1 MDSAC
6 NADIKIM
13 LEKLL
18 YGSFK
23 LQYSIVKRV
32 KPANHLDLSNRITIS
47 LITHGVS
54 RKNLQANANNAI

>member
-6 NADIKIM
+6 NAYIKIM

-23 LQYSIVKRV
+23 LQYSIVRRV
-32 KPANHLDLSNRITIS
+32 KPAIPLDLMNRIFIS
-47 LITHGVS
+47 LITRRVS
-54 RKNLQANANNAI
+54 RKNLQANANHAI